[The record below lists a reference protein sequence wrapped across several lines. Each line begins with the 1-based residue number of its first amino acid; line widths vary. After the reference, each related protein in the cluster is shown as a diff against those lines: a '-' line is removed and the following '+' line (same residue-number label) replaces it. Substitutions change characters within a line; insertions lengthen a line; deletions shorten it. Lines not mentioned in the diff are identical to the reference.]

1 VLDIRIDSQVSLMI
15 MVNILPKK
23 MPVKANIRLLLLMLD
38 LQVIFL
44 ILEMAECRLSATVKM
59 VSLSIKMAKKLS
71 QSRITIQMIL

>member
-1 VLDIRIDSQVSLMI
+1 
-15 MVNILPKK
+15 

-44 ILEMAECRLSATVKM
+44 ILEMAECRLLATVKM

>member
-1 VLDIRIDSQVSLMI
+1 
-15 MVNILPKK
+15 

-59 VSLSIKMAKKLS
+59 VSLLIKMAKK
-71 QSRITIQMIL
+71 IKPK